1 MRALHIKPSRLH
13 IERKTSMTPSPLKP
27 SPVRKRRL
35 SRKLGATLT
44 ELLNEVTPTHGEMV
58 CFTGWTEKPQ
68 IELMTGAAIWDIN
81 DIHAAARLFMMSAS
95 EFLHEAGL

>member
-1 MRALHIKPSRLH
+1 
-13 IERKTSMTPSPLKP
+13 MTPSPLKS

-44 ELLNEVTPTHGEMV
+44 ELINEVTPTHGETV
-58 CFTGWTEKPQ
+58 SLTGWTEKHQ

-81 DIHAAARLFMMSAS
+81 DIHAAARVFLMSAS